1 MARPKNATEVHDV
14 EDKTIDKDKLSSAM
28 VAMREQEVTQREQ
41 EDIQLAQAA
50 QAVGGAL
57 MARLH
62 KSFSH
67 AAEVQMFNQVRDLPL
82 SVLRRIPLPKLS
94 DASDGFAPAP
104 EGGAEKTSDTSEN
117 LDEFC
122 RHVFGRSYKTMHE
135 EAQNLH
141 LLGEQAY
148 EVSARLRIS
157 KSALRLTRALP
168 PEKLEVVRAAIGNGS
183 TKAEVLSV
191 IEDLAEKVQQ
201 AESAISEEKAEHA
214 ATRTVLEKKTQRISQ
229 LERDL
234 ARIEKLPKDEQLSAI
249 KKEATAIANDAEGF
263 MLGNLRQ
270 ALLKIKS
277 HASTSDNDAEHGV
290 FMAGLVGQ
298 VQAKIT
304 ALRQEFNLADVSNA
318 NEQRLAAEMSEWDKA

>member
-1 MARPKNATEVHDV
+1 MARQKNATEVHDV
-14 EDKTIDKDKLSSAM
+14 EEKNIDKDKLSSAM
-28 VAMREQEVTQREQ
+28 VAMREQEVMQREQ
-41 EDIQLAQAA
+41 EDIQLAQAS

-82 SVLRRIPLPKLS
+82 SVLRRIPLPEL
-94 DASDGFAPAP
+94 PAAAGNLGTAT
-104 EGGAEKTSDTSEN
+104 EGSAEKLPATAGN
-117 LDEFC
+117 LDDFC
-122 RHVFGRSYKTMHE
+122 RRVFGRSYNTMLE
-135 EAQNLH
+135 ETQNLN

-148 EVSARLRIS
+148 EAAAQLRIGRNT
-157 KSALRLTRALP
+157 LRLTRAMP
-168 PEKLEVVRAAIGNGS
+168 PEKLEIVRAAIAEGS

-201 AESAISEEKAEHA
+201 AEAATAEAKAELKA
-214 ATRTVLEKKTQRISQ
+214 SEDVLATKNKTIDKLQ
-229 LERDL
+229 RDL
-234 ARIEKLPKDEQLSAI
+234 TRIEKLPKDEQLTAI

-270 ALLKIKS
+270 ALLKIRS

-304 ALRQEFNLADVSNA
+304 ALRQEFNLPDVSNA

>member
-41 EDIQLAQAA
+41 EDIQLVQAA

-82 SVLRRIPLPKLS
+82 SVLRRIPLPEIA
-94 DASDGFAPAP
+94 DASAISGVATKGV
-104 EGGAEKTSDTSEN
+104 EEKTADTSAN
-117 LDEFC
+117 LDDFC
-122 RHVFGRSYKTMHE
+122 RRVFGRSATTMRE

>member
-1 MARPKNATEVHDV
+1 MARQKNATEVHDV
-14 EDKTIDKDKLSSAM
+14 EEKSIDKDKLSSAM

-82 SVLRRIPLPKLS
+82 ATLRRIPLPNS
-94 DASDGFAPAP
+94 SADADGF
-104 EGGAEKTSDTSEN
+104 GGTPVGGEEKISATAEN
-117 LDEFC
+117 LEDFC
-122 RHVFGRSYKTMHE
+122 RRAFGRSYKALHE

-148 EVSARLRIS
+148 EAAAQLRIGRN
-157 KSALRLTRALP
+157 ALRLTRALP

-249 KKEATAIANDAEGF
+249 KKEATTIANDAEGF

-277 HASTSDNDAEHGV
+277 YASTSDNDAEHGV

-304 ALRQEFNLADVSNA
+304 ALRQEFNLPDVSNA

>member
-1 MARPKNATEVHDV
+1 MARQKNAPEVHDV
-14 EDKTIDKDKLSSAM
+14 EEKNIDKDKLSSAM
-28 VAMREQEVTQREQ
+28 VAMREQEVAQREQ

-94 DASDGFAPAP
+94 DASDSFAPAP

-168 PEKLEVVRAAIGNGS
+168 PEKLEIVRAAIGNGS

-249 KKEATAIANDAEGF
+249 KKEATVIANDAEGF

-304 ALRQEFNLADVSNA
+304 ALRQEFNLPDVSNA

>member
-1 MARPKNATEVHDV
+1 MARPPKNIEVQDV
-14 EDKTIDKDKLSSAM
+14 NDESINQEAVAGAM
-28 VAMREQEVTQREQ
+28 VAMRSQAITQREQ
-41 EDIQLAQAA
+41 EDVQLAQAA

-82 SVLRRIPLPKLS
+82 SVLRRIPLPEVA
-94 DASDGFAPAP
+94 DASAIS
-104 EGGAEKTSDTSEN
+104 GATTKGVEEKTADTSAN
-117 LDEFC
+117 LDDFC
-122 RHVFGRSYKTMHE
+122 RRVFGRSATTMRE

-148 EVSARLRIS
+148 EASARLRIS

-183 TKAEVLSV
+183 TKVEVLSV

-201 AESAISEEKAEHA
+201 AEAATAEAKAELKA
-214 ATRTVLEKKTQRISQ
+214 SEDVLATKNKTIDKLQ
-229 LERDL
+229 RDL
-234 ARIEKLPKDEQLSAI
+234 TRIDKLPKDEQLTAI

-304 ALRQEFNLADVSNA
+304 ALRQEFNLPDVSNA